1 MGDCGMARK
10 RRVSEIVEAVRECER
25 LNDEGSS
32 WGYKLFAGLEA
43 ELTPGERRRANR
55 VLERLGLSTFQG
67 EASALGS

>member
-1 MGDCGMARK
+1 MARK